1 MFGIIEAFVFCPNN
15 INIPLLPYKDERNEL
30 LSFPRG
36 RFIGVYFTEE
46 LIKARSV
53 GYMVYPIRGYLY
65 EKGERT
71 KASVVHCRECDTNAL
86 FHPVLFSFGISVSVN
101 DSPQQLLVFG
111 FPFVL

>member
-15 INIPLLPYKDERNEL
+15 INIQLLPYKDERNEL

-71 KASVVHCRECDTNAL
+71 KASVVHCLWSMGSVIQMHFSTQCSFPLASL
-86 FHPVLFSFGISVSVN
+86 F
-101 DSPQQLLVFG
+101 Q
-111 FPFVL
+111 

>member
-53 GYMVYPIRGYLY
+53 GYMVYPIRGYD
-65 EKGERT
+65 K
-71 KASVVHCRECDTNAL
+71 SVSCSLPMEYGECDTNAL